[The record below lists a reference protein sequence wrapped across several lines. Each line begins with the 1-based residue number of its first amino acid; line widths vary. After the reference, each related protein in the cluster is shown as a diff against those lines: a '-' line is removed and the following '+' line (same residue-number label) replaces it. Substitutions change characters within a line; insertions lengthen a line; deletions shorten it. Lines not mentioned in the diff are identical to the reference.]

1 MRFSI
6 RSLKEGAPPAEFKE
20 TLALPDF
27 VRENV
32 NVESLGP
39 VDVSLTASVESQVCF
54 VAGTAEADVE
64 YECCRCLKTYRD
76 KLVGGIHEGFTE
88 RPDREDAKDDIHL
101 LHGEWVDLD
110 EVVAESLQLAL
121 VYKPLCRPDCKG
133 LCEQCGHDL
142 NVSDCGCEVKH
153 QDPRLEALRD
163 LLSAGDSE

>member
-6 RSLKEGAPPAEFKE
+6 RSFKEGTPPAEFEE
-20 TLALPDF
+20 TLVLPDF
-27 VRENV
+27 ARENV
-32 NVESLGP
+32 NVESISS
-39 VDVSLTASVESQVCF
+39 VEVSLIASAESQVIF
-54 VAGTAEADVE
+54 VSGTAKAEVE

-76 KLVGGIHEGFTE
+76 NLVGEIREGFTE
-88 RPDREDAKDDIHL
+88 RPDKENVEEDIHL
-101 LHGEWVDLD
+101 LTSEWVDMD
-110 EVVAESLQLAL
+110 EYVAESLQLAL

-153 QDPRLEALRD
+153 EDPRLEALRD